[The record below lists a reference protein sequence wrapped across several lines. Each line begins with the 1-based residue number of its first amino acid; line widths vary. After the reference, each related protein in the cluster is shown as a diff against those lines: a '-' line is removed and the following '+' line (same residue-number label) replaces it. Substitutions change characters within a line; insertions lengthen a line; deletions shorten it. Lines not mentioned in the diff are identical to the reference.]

1 MSIQEVADLLGV
13 SKKKIWQAVKD
24 GTLPAE
30 KVQKGNAWRYLI
42 TADDVET
49 YRAVMDSP
57 AGWEPVSQCSGNV
70 SEPAPSR
77 REYGG
82 NGNATRETAGNAREM
97 QAPPLGVYEMML
109 DRLQRAERRTVE
121 LELTL
126 RQQQR
131 LLAENAESITEREA
145 RARQAEAVAT
155 EHQQREEELA
165 AEISR
170 LQNALQSVRTPQKR
184 SGLLG
189 WLGFRKSLTAA
200 TDVTR
205 SA

>member
-1 MSIQEVADLLGV
+1 MADLLGV

-30 KVQKGNAWRYLI
+30 RVQKGNAWRYFI
-42 TADDVET
+42 NTDGVEA

-82 NGNATRETAGNAREM
+82 NGNAIRETPSNATEM
-97 QAPPLGVYEMML
+97 QAPPLSVYEMML
-109 DRLQRAERRTVE
+109 DRLQRAERRAVE

-165 AEISR
+165 AEIAR
-170 LQNALQSVRTPQKR
+170 LQDALQSVRAPQKR

-189 WLGFRKSLTAA
+189 WFGFRKPSTAG
-200 TDVTR
+200 TDSSTR